1 MRSKRFIGYVRS
13 NGTSDGRGEKK
24 TTKYLLV
31 VFEQREAGGN
41 LQVIPDGGGRAF
53 ASPAMGGEQSVRE
66 YHNMPLATA
75 VLGIIL
81 TVLQIAA
88 VIIEMNRKH

>member
-1 MRSKRFIGYVRS
+1 
-13 NGTSDGRGEKK
+13 
-24 TTKYLLV
+24 
-31 VFEQREAGGN
+31 
-41 LQVIPDGGGRAF
+41 
-53 ASPAMGGEQSVRE
+53 MGGEQSIRE

-88 VIIEMNRKH
+88 VIVEMNRKH